1 MDLNEMLIDQIESIR
16 EITLATFAELSA
28 KEHFFQPAAGMN
40 HPLWLLGHI
49 ATSEDHLILEF
60 CTGRALLP
68 ERYNELL
75 GMGSKL
81 LDDRSAHP
89 PSEEILGHLEAIHE
103 AAVDYIRAADE
114 EEFDKAPR
122 CFDRFD
128 ERAAVMF
135 ATRGRCIW
143 FHAPPRSHAR
153 RPTGL
158 PETPDRQTIP
168 RLTGMQPLLTL

>member
-1 MDLNEMLIDQIESIR
+1 MKVNEMLIDQIESIR
-16 EITLATFAELSA
+16 EMTLSTFAYLGPH
-28 KEHFFQPAAGMN
+28 EHFFQPAAGVN

-60 CTGRALLP
+60 CNGQGLLS

-81 LDDRSAHP
+81 LDDVSGYPAAD
-89 PSEEILGHLEAIHE
+89 EILGRLDLIHE
-103 AAVDYIRAADE
+103 AAVDYIRSADE
-114 EEFDKAPR
+114 AEFDKAPR

-128 ERAAVMF
+128 ERAAAMF

-143 FHAPPRSHAR
+143 FHAHHEAMHAGQLAYLR
-153 RPTGL
+153 
-158 PETPDRQTIP
+158 
-168 RLTGMQPLLTL
+168 RLTGKPYRV